1 MTIRRAT
8 ADDLDGLIKLARLEH
23 ALSQLSDTPFDE
35 LVCRMNFH
43 AAVTSMTSAVF
54 VSETDKGLTGLI
66 AGMTQPNLHN
76 RFCTVYELLWFA
88 TDGSGLRLLK
98 ALRQWADRMRA
109 KAVVVHNYAG
119 IVALDR
125 FERAMQR
132 VGFAPMGASFVAKL
146 EN

>member
-8 ADDLDGLIKLARLEH
+8 DADLDGLVKLARQEH
-23 ALSQLSDTPFDE
+23 ALSQMSDTPFDE
-35 LVCRMNFH
+35 AVCRVNFTGAVRSMN
-43 AAVTSMTSAVF
+43 SAVF
-54 VSETDKGLTGLI
+54 VSETEKGLTGLI
-66 AGMTQPNLHN
+66 AGMSQQNLHN
-76 RFCTVYELLWFA
+76 KFCTVYELLWFS

-98 ALRQWADRMRA
+98 ALREWGARMRA

-119 IVALDR
+119 IVQMDR
-125 FERAMQR
+125 FNRVMER